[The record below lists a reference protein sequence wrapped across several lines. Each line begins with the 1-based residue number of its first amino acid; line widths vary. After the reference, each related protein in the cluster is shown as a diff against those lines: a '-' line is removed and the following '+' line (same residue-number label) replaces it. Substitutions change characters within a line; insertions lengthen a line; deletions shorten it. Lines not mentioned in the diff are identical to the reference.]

1 MTETPEKI
9 VASMMSRDKFSQW
22 LGIAIERVDQ
32 GSCVVSMTLR
42 DEMVNGFGIA
52 HGGIAYALADS
63 AMAFA
68 SNTHGQ
74 VAVALTN
81 TTSYPAAVRTGDKL
95 VATATEVALTRRT
108 GIYDVVVSVDRT
120 IVCVFRGTV
129 FRKDEKHSQTSDD

>member
-1 MTETPEKI
+1 MTDAPEKI
-9 VASMMSRDKFSQW
+9 VTSMMSRDKFSQW
-22 LGIAIERVDQ
+22 LGIAIDRVDR

-42 DEMVNGFGIA
+42 EEMVNGFGIA

-81 TTSYPAAVRTGDKL
+81 TTSYPAAIRIGDRM

-108 GIYDVVVSVDRT
+108 AIYDVVVSVDQT

-129 FRKDEKHSQTSDD
+129 FRKDKEHTHALDD